1 MSELKNM
8 VDNNPK
14 RTQLRKSFILTLAD
28 LVESDPRIIL
38 IIGDVGFSFLE
49 PFKEKY
55 PNQFL
60 NAGIAEQNMMGMAA
74 GLARVGWKPV
84 IYTMRNFIA
93 FRPYE
98 QVRNDIAFPCEN
110 VKMFGVAGSAS
121 YKFLGM
127 SHNVFQYKNGEDEDI
142 AMMQE
147 LPNMVVY
154 KPKTEDDVTEL
165 MVKEFER
172 KGPAYFII

>member
-74 GLARVGWKPV
+74 GMAREGWKPYV
-84 IYTMRNFIA
+84 YTMSNFILI
-93 FRPYE
+93 RPLE
-98 QVRNDIAFPCEN
+98 QLRNDICFPGEN
-110 VKMFGVAGSAS
+110 VKLFGVKGSAS

-127 SHNVFQYKNGEDEDI
+127 SHNLFPGEELALLSSLPNITTHFPEDEDNVERI
-142 AMMQE
+142 MRE
-147 LPNMVVY
+147 EYL
-154 KPKTEDDVTEL
+154 
-165 MVKEFER
+165 R
-172 KGPAYFII
+172 KGPSYMRI